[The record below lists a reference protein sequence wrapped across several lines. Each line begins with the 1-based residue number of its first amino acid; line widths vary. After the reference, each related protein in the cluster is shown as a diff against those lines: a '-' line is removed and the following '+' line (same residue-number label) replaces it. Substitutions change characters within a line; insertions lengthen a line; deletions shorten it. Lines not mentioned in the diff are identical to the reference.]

1 MQPLPA
7 QQAQVIE
14 LELRLLLVKAS
25 QLGSM
30 IYEWCNANG
39 EPEARAVVY
48 LWDDPAAD
56 VVIVR
61 VRTDEAVAYR
71 TPPCNDPFVPIH
83 VTERERGTPVHVLR
97 AALTWDHWG
106 KERVPRSFNQP
117 PPGFGLPLQFRLS
130 HTEKLLVPRAE
141 APIIRPPMP
150 MPMRLPQAR

>member
-1 MQPLPA
+1 MQPSPA
-7 QQAQVIE
+7 QQAETIE

-39 EPEARAVVY
+39 EPEARAVAY
-48 LWDDPAAD
+48 LWEDAAAD

-61 VRTDEAVAYR
+61 VRTNEGVAYR
-71 TPPCNDPFVPIH
+71 TPPCNDHFVPAH

-106 KERVPRSFNQP
+106 KERAPRPFSSP
-117 PPGFGLPLQFRLS
+117 PPDFGLPLDFRLG
-130 HTEKLLVPRAE
+130 HTEKLLMPRAG

-150 MPMRLPQAR
+150 MPLRLPQSH